1 MGEPVAVV
9 LFLPA
14 WARRGCMER
23 DRCKSLSD
31 EIANAG
37 YVRADLTDECSH
49 GLLVVVEEESIRGR
63 GIRGDQGHGVGQGEV
78 VSTGVEVLNADS
90 DDAAL
95 KVDLTQVLSRPL
107 EVEGEPMKESCL
119 VTGQQA
125 CRLDESVQEP
135 LQNLAFPA
143 DHGQQ
148 VVHRVAGDHGDGI
161 GVFLGDLSPHP
172 CVPTVLLG
180 C

>member
-9 LFLPA
+9 LFIPA
-14 WARRGCMER
+14 RAQWGCMER
-23 DRCKSLSD
+23 DRGKSLSD

-37 YVRADLTDECSH
+37 HVRPDLTDERLH

-63 GIRGDQGHGVGQGEV
+63 GVRGDQGHGVRQGEAV
-78 VSTGVEVLNADS
+78 CTGVEVLNADS

-107 EVEGEPMKESCL
+107 EVESQPMEESCL

-125 CRLDESVQEP
+125 CGLDESVQQP

-148 VVHRVAGDHGDGI
+148 VVHRVAGDHGHGI
-161 GVFLGDLSPHP
+161 GVFLGDLSLTFACRPSS
-172 CVPTVLLG
+172 
-180 C
+180 